1 MLEHLVGQFG
11 RSLTP
16 LRPTGTVDCEGR
28 RHEGMSEEGMIPA
41 NAMVKVVK
49 VRGGR
54 LIVRRAE
61 VPELDDAMS

>member
-1 MLEHLVGQFG
+1 
-11 RSLTP
+11 
-16 LRPTGTVDCEGR
+16 
-28 RHEGMSEEGMIPA
+28 MIPA